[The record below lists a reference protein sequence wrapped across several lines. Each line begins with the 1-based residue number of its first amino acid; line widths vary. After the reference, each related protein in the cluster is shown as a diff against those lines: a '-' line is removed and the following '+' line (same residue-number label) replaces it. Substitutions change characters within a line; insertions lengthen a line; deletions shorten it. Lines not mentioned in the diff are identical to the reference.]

1 MCFKL
6 ITFIYFDAHTQT
18 GNGVAKEHIF
28 FLIQLPTFDAK
39 FPARVT
45 GIPQPEVTW
54 HFNDQQITPG
64 TGADTDKYRVKRDGD
79 AVCLYVRDCKPS
91 DSGRYKCRAS
101 NCDGEAICEA
111 SLEVVDKM

>member
-1 MCFKL
+1 M
-6 ITFIYFDAHTQT
+6 
-18 GNGVAKEHIF
+18 
-28 FLIQLPTFDAK
+28 QLPTFDAK

-45 GIPQPEVTW
+45 GIPQPDVTW
-54 HFNDQQITPG
+54 FFNDQLITPG

-91 DSGRYKCRAS
+91 DSGNYKCRAS
-101 NCDGEAICEA
+101 NCDGEASCEA